1 MNLENLSV
9 ISSLSVVTDTNVFLI
24 SKSSVAGLKSIE
36 GQLHKFCESQSGP
49 CHHNVAVDSVVG
61 SVPREIRSAGFDE
74 DGTCL
79 HVASAVASWMKAIRL
94 PTKVFQRVD
103 AP

>member
-9 ISSLSVVTDTNVFLI
+9 ISSLGVVTDTNVFYF
-24 SKSSVAGLKSIE
+24 SKSSVAGLKSVE
-36 GQLHKFCESQSGP
+36 GQLYKFCESQSCP
-49 CHHNVAVDSVVG
+49 CHHNLAVDSVVG
-61 SVPREIRSAGFDE
+61 SVTREIRSAGFD
-74 DGTCL
+74 DYGTCL
-79 HVASAVASWMKAIRL
+79 HVTSTVASWMKATRL

>member
-9 ISSLSVVTDTNVFLI
+9 ISSLGVVTDTNVFLI

-36 GQLHKFCESQSGP
+36 GQLHKFCESQSVP
-49 CHHNVAVDSVVG
+49 CHHNVAVDSVFG
-61 SVPREIRSAGFDE
+61 SVPRDIRSVAFDD

-79 HVASAVASWMKAIRL
+79 HVASTVASWMKATRL

>member
-9 ISSLSVVTDTNVFLI
+9 ISSLGVVTDTNVFLNY
-24 SKSSVAGLKSIE
+24 KFSVAGLKSIE
-36 GQLHKFCESQSGP
+36 GQLHTFCESQSGP
-49 CHHNVAVDSVVG
+49 CYHNVAVDSFVG
-61 SVPREIRSAGFDE
+61 SVPREFRSAGFDD

-79 HVASAVASWMKAIRL
+79 HVASTVAFWMKATRL